1 MKAGALDRRIK
12 FYSRTLTKNS
22 VGEEVVTYTTK
33 VKEVYAKAMPTRASE
48 KFTAN
53 RDLLDRTIV
62 FTVRFD
68 NDINDTT
75 HRIVYEGVNFNILG
89 IAELGRQRGLEILA
103 QQVK

>member
-22 VGEEVVTYTTK
+22 VGEEVVSYTTK
-33 VKEVYAKAMPTRASE
+33 VKEVYAKALPTRASE
-48 KFTAN
+48 KFTAS

-62 FTVRFD
+62 FTIRYD
-68 NDINDTT
+68 DDLNDTT
-75 HRIVYEGVNFNILG
+75 HRIIFENVNFNILG
-89 IAELGRQRGLEILA
+89 IAELGRKRGLEILA